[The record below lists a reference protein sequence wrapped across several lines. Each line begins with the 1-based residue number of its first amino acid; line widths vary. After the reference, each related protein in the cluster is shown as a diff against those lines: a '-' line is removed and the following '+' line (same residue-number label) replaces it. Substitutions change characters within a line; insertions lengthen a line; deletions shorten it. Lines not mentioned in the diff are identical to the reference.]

1 MQFLWWVV
9 SEVKGSA
16 QRSGDV
22 FFVVSVASKP
32 CLRAE
37 APIFLERME
46 VEGLPGHVQHQE
58 RDKRIK
64 AMTEEEM
71 SEWNWRRGFLEPSRH
86 EFLYRLG
93 FWALGRS

>member
-46 VEGLPGHVQHQE
+46 VEGLPGPWLNVVYSHFKE
-58 RDKRIK
+58 RK
-64 AMTEEEM
+64 
-71 SEWNWRRGFLEPSRH
+71 
-86 EFLYRLG
+86 
-93 FWALGRS
+93 